1 MEPNVEMAEKNE
13 LFSRAG
19 ALEDRALK
27 AGMQAFGESVM
38 KYLGQSGTVRRVAP
52 TEQVHLE
59 MRQLQEDFN
68 FEMQEGYWRHYEFE
82 SDGITVADL
91 RRFRE
96 YEAYVSMVYQVPV
109 ITTVLCS
116 SRVKRIR
123 SKLKQGIN
131 TYHVEVIH
139 LRQMDGDKVLRELK
153 RKVKKKKELTRD
165 DLVPLLLTPL
175 MSGDTTVYERIV
187 RGFRILRKAQGGLET
202 EELKKMQAIL
212 YTFACKFLTE
222 EEVKKIKEEMD
233 MTLLGQLLVEDGWN
247 RGIKEGIEKGMK
259 LMQHL
264 FADGRLEDARLAAE
278 NEEVRQRLYSE
289 YGLGD
294 SKEEVS

>member
-1 MEPNVEMAEKNE
+1 M
-13 LFSRAG
+13 
-19 ALEDRALK
+19 
-27 AGMQAFGESVM
+27 
-38 KYLGQSGTVRRVAP
+38 
-52 TEQVHLE
+52 
-59 MRQLQEDFN
+59 
-68 FEMQEGYWRHYEFE
+68 
-82 SDGITVADL
+82 ADL

-116 SRVKRIR
+116 SKVKRIR

-131 TYHVEVIH
+131 TYHVEVIQ

-153 RKVKKKKELTRD
+153 RNVKKKKELTRD

-175 MSGDTTVYERIV
+175 MSGETTVYERIV
-187 RGFRILRKAQGGLET
+187 RGFRILRKAQGSLEA
-202 EELKKMQAIL
+202 EEMKKMQAIL

-247 RGIKEGIEKGMK
+247 RGIKEGIEKGIK
-259 LMQHL
+259 LMQYL
-264 FADGRLEDARLAAE
+264 YADGRLEDARLAAE
-278 NEEVRQRLYSE
+278 DQEVRKRLYRE
-289 YGLGD
+289 YGLTDIKGD
-294 SKEEVS
+294 IKREVT